1 MRYSSLN
8 LRLQNGQRGSRNDTT
23 VRDRDRGAAAL
34 RRFPATRALP
44 TAREPDLLHV
54 SGGTSRPVEVELPRE
69 PFVFAAGERAW
80 RWPIVL
86 GRLAGTLLEGAKRL
100 SHCRTPATQA
110 NHSWTRVEWIRLFAI
125 DLAYAAPTTGYTVT
139 IKRITVQPI
148 ARGKRQFCVIAQ
160 IENLRAAVAL
170 PQRPVPLVDCPAA
183 RLRRAWDRRETTGGP
198 DPPFPAA
205 GETIYQPAP
214 QLCR

>member
-1 MRYSSLN
+1 
-8 LRLQNGQRGSRNDTT
+8 
-23 VRDRDRGAAAL
+23 
-34 RRFPATRALP
+34 
-44 TAREPDLLHV
+44 
-54 SGGTSRPVEVELPRE
+54 
-69 PFVFAAGERAW
+69 VFAAGERAW

-148 ARGKRQFCVIAQ
+148 VRGKRQFCVIAQ
-160 IENLRAAVAL
+160 IKKPARGGGLS
-170 PQRPVPLVDCPAA
+170 QRPVPLVDCPAA
-183 RLRRAWDRRETTGGP
+183 RLRRAWDRRETTGGQIRSFP
-198 DPPFPAA
+198 GRGRRSTNQRRNSVADDPHATQHDASRPHSASA
-205 GETIYQPAP
+205 NRTHAP
-214 QLCR
+214 GQ